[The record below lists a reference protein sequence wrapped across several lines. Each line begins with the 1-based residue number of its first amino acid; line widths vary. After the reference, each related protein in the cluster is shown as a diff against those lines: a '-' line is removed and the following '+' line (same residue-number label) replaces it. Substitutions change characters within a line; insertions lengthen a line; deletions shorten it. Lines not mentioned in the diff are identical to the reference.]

1 MAQGENGRLAVTLRL
16 PRELIDRIDRIRES
30 QAITVPRNTWIAE
43 AVARRAEVDAAE
55 GEEDNAAK

>member
-1 MAQGENGRLAVTLRL
+1 MAQNENGRLAVTLRL

-43 AVARRAEVDAAE
+43 AVARRVESEAPEGEDSDAA
-55 GEEDNAAK
+55 K

>member
-16 PRELIDRIDRIRES
+16 PKELIDRIDRIRES

-43 AVARRAEVDAAE
+43 AVARRVEIEAAE
-55 GEEDNAAK
+55 GEEANVAK